1 LCEYRAKAAF
11 IWPHLSAQQRAQYPC
26 QLLAAAGPLA
36 PPVLQAAAAFHLL
49 GLAGV
54 LGALV
59 HATSLDN
66 E

>member
-11 IWPHLSAQQRAQYPC
+11 IWPRLSAQQRAQYPC

-36 PPVLQAAAAFHLL
+36 PPMLRAAAVFYLL

-54 LGALV
+54 LGAQV
-59 HATSLDN
+59 ACHQP
-66 E
+66 